1 MVMKI
6 TVFVGFL
13 GGCGPRLREEDGR
26 LGDALS
32 PHVEPGHVPQPDRLE
47 GRRIGE
53 QGPDGP
59 SGRRDERLSE
69 KRESGHRPGQAG
81 EHLVELAILARLR
94 ELPWRGLLDVAIRAR
109 RELHALRRAFLE
121 SIAVH
126 RPLVS
131 GDALTRRLFEWTRVR
146 GARSARHGSATIAVD
161 HVEGTFHEIA
171 KDRKST

>member
-13 GGCGPRLREEDGR
+13 GGCGLRLREEDGR
-26 LGDALS
+26 LGDALP
-32 PHVEPGHVPQPDRLE
+32 PHLEPGHVPQPDRLE
-47 GRRIGE
+47 GGRIGE

-69 KRESGHRPGQAG
+69 KRESRHRPRQAG

-94 ELPWRGLLDVAIRAR
+94 ELPRRGLLDVAIGAR
-109 RELHALRRAFLE
+109 RELYALRGAFLE

-131 GDALTRRLFEWTRVR
+131 GHALTRGRFEWA
-146 GARSARHGSATIAVD
+146 GARGPGSARTGSATIAVA
-161 HVEGTFHEIA
+161 HAVGAFHGISG
-171 KDRKST
+171 RVR